1 MRLYDIP
8 DAMEE
13 CVDAET
19 GEIIDFDRL
28 TELQMERDKK
38 IENIACWIKD
48 LVAEAKSIKE
58 ERIVLA
64 NRQLA
69 AERKA
74 ESLKNYL
81 KTCLGGERFK
91 SARCAV
97 SFRKSKHLE
106 IADGANI
113 PAEFVKTVRSVD
125 KAGLTKAIKDGAAID
140 GVNLVEST
148 SIIVK

>member
-13 CVDAET
+13 CVDRET
-19 GEIIDFDRL
+19 GEIIDFGRL
-28 TELQMERDKK
+28 TELKMERDKK

-48 LVAEAKSIKE
+48 LVAVAKAIKE
-58 ERIVLA
+58 ERVALA

-81 KTCLGGERFK
+81 KTCLAGERFK

-106 IADGANI
+106 IADGAAI
-113 PAEFVKTVRSVD
+113 PEEFVKTVRSID
-125 KAGLTKAIKDGAAID
+125 KAGMTQAIKDGAVIE
-140 GVNLVEST
+140 GVQLVDST
-148 SIIVK
+148 NVVVK

>member
-1 MRLYDIP
+1 MRLYDIL
-8 DAMEE
+8 DAIEE
-13 CVDAET
+13 CVDRET
-19 GEIIDFDRL
+19 GEIIDFNRL
-28 TELQMERDKK
+28 EDLQMERDKK

-48 LVAEAKSIKE
+48 LVAEAKAIKE
-58 ERIVLA
+58 ERIALA
-64 NRQLA
+64 NRQIA

-74 ESLKNYL
+74 ASLKSYL
-81 KTCLGGERFK
+81 ATCLAGERFK

-97 SFRKSKHLE
+97 SFHKSKHLE